1 VLPVTSLYEL
11 LSLSRWELSYSSWGI
26 FCLAVFIVGF
36 SKTGL
41 PGVAIVAVPLVAMVF
56 PPKTSVGLV
65 LPIYMMADVLS
76 VWNYRH
82 FAKWRYCFPYLFF
95 VGLGVWSASFVAG
108 AVDDRTFGVI
118 IGWTVAILV
127 LLSIGTDFLQKWK
140 ATLSR
145 KTLSPEAPAEAPPLA
160 MSVFFGLAA
169 GLVSALAN
177 AASPIMAIYM
187 ITTRLEK
194 FHILGTTA
202 ICSFFMNWIKV
213 PLFLSLNMLS
223 VETLKL
229 DIAVIPIIV
238 LGGLA
243 GVVFA
248 KKLPQ
253 KAFRKLILV
262 LALASSVK
270 LILS

>member
-1 VLPVTSLYEL
+1 
-11 LSLSRWELSYSSWGI
+11 
-26 FCLAVFIVGF
+26 
-36 SKTGL
+36 
-41 PGVAIVAVPLVAMVF
+41 M
-56 PPKTSVGLV
+56 
-65 LPIYMMADVLS
+65 
-76 VWNYRH
+76 
-82 FAKWRYCFPYLFF
+82 
-95 VGLGVWSASFVAG
+95 
-108 AVDDRTFGVI
+108 
-118 IGWTVAILV
+118 
-127 LLSIGTDFLQKWK
+127 
-140 ATLSR
+140 
-145 KTLSPEAPAEAPPLA
+145 A
-160 MSVFFGLAA
+160 MSAFFGSAA

-187 ITTRLEK
+187 IMARLDK

-262 LALASSVK
+262 LALASSIK

>member
-1 VLPVTSLYEL
+1 VVSLYEF
-11 LSLSRWELSYSSWGI
+11 LSLSRWELSFSSWGI

-41 PGVAIVAVPLVAMVF
+41 PGAAIVAVPMMAMVF
-56 PPKTSVGLV
+56 PPKISVGLM
-65 LPIYMMADVLS
+65 LPIYLMSDVLS
-76 VWNYRH
+76 VWNYRR
-82 FAKWRYCFPYLFF
+82 FAQWRYCFPYLLF

-118 IGWTVAILV
+118 IGWTVTILV
-127 LLSIGTDFLQKWK
+127 VLSVGADFLQK
-140 ATLSR
+140 R
-145 KTLSPEAPAEAPPLA
+145 KKDMAPAEAPPLA
-160 MSVFFGLAA
+160 MSVLFGTTA

-177 AASPIMAIYM
+177 AASPIMALYVVIA
-187 ITTRLEK
+187 RLDK
-194 FHILGTTA
+194 FQILGTTA
-202 ICSFFMNWIKV
+202 ICSFCMNWFKI
-213 PLFLSLNMLS
+213 PLFLFLNMIS
-223 VETLKL
+223 IETLKL
-229 DIAVIPIIV
+229 DAAAIPIIV
-238 LGGLA
+238 VGGLA
-243 GVVFA
+243 GIVFA

>member
-1 VLPVTSLYEL
+1 VDGFREFL
-11 LSLSRWELSYSSWGI
+11 LLGRWELSPESWGI

-41 PGVAIVAVPLVAMVF
+41 PGASILAVPLMAMVF
-56 PPKTSVGLV
+56 PPKASVGLA
-65 LPIYMMADVLS
+65 LPVYMMADVLS
-76 VWNYRH
+76 VWKYRR
-82 FAKWRYCFPYLFF
+82 FTKWRYCFPYLLF

-108 AVDDRTFGVI
+108 SVDDRTFGVI
-118 IGWTVAILV
+118 IGWTVTILV
-127 LLSIGTDFLQKWK
+127 LLSAGTDFLQKRK
-140 ATLSR
+140 MEKREKHPLS
-145 KTLSPEAPAEAPPLA
+145 ADPAEAPPLA
-160 MSVFFGLAA
+160 MSAFFGSAA

-177 AASPIMAIYM
+177 AGSPVMGVYMIMA
-187 ITTRLEK
+187 RLDK

-202 ICSFFMNWIKV
+202 VCAFLMNWLKV

-229 DIAVIPIIV
+229 DIAMIPVIV
-238 LGGLA
+238 AGGLA
-243 GVVFA
+243 GVAFA

-253 KAFRKLILV
+253 KAFRKLVLV
-262 LALASSVK
+262 SALAAAVK